1 MMMSEVELK
10 HGLFSWTDLA
20 VPDAAAGKAFYSTL
34 FGWGY
39 EDRPAGDGMTYTIF
53 TREGKDVAG
62 LFTQPPEMIAQGE
75 PPAWTSYVLVDDVDA
90 VTSRATELG
99 GRVLMAPADVMEAG
113 RMSVIQDPTGAVV
126 SLWQAGDF
134 KGAADFNEPVSLTW
148 NELYTRSAPEARAF
162 YTALLGWT
170 IEDQEVGGPQ
180 PYAMISVGDRPN
192 GGVMPI
198 TPEMGDVP
206 PHWMVYF
213 AVDDVDQM
221 AGRVA
226 ELGGSVVVPPTD
238 IGVGRFAVACDDQGA
253 AFTVFKSG
261 A

>member
-1 MMMSEVELK
+1 MSEVELK

-20 VPDAAAGKAFYSTL
+20 VPDPEAGKAFYSRL
-34 FGWGY
+34 FGW
-39 EDRPAGDGMTYTIF
+39 EHDDKPAGEGMSYTIF

-62 LFTQPPEMIAQGE
+62 LFAQPPEMSAQGA

-99 GRVLMAPADVMEAG
+99 GNVVMPPADVMEAG
-113 RMSVIQDPTGAVV
+113 RMAVIQDPTGAVV
-126 SLWQAGDF
+126 SLWQAGVF
-134 KGAADFNEPVSLTW
+134 TGASAFNKPVSMTW
-148 NELYTRSAPEARAF
+148 NELYTRSAPEARDF

-170 IEDQEVGGPQ
+170 IEDQDVGGPQ
-180 PYAMISVGDRPN
+180 PYAVISVGDRPN

-213 AVDDVDQM
+213 AVDDVD
-221 AGRVA
+221 RVA
-226 ELGGSVVVPPTD
+226 SRVTELGGSVAVPPTD

-253 AFTVFKSG
+253 TFTVFKSS